1 MTPSVILTGAGALV
15 CVAGVA
21 VVFAATRVRARLTG
35 LAVMAAGS
43 LLALLAG
50 APLRA
55 QTWVMVATSL
65 ATVVG
70 LLAFAVALERRTSA
84 SGAAPWTHGRDR
96 RR

>member
-1 MTPSVILTGAGALV
+1 MTATGMLTA
-15 CVAGVA
+15 AGVLA
-21 VVFAATRVRARLTG
+21 CTAGVVVVFVAARVRARLTG
-35 LAVMAAGS
+35 LAAMASGA
-43 LLALLAG
+43 LLALVAG
-50 APLRA
+50 DPSRA
-55 QTWVMVATSL
+55 ETWGMLVTSV